1 MRVHVKLFA
10 ILREVAGT
18 GDETLELPDG
28 ATVAL
33 VRERLTVIHPPLA
46 RHLPRVAYAVN
57 RTYAPLETRLHDD
70 DEVAL
75 IPPVSGG

>member
-18 GDETLELPDG
+18 GDQTLELPED
-28 ATVAL
+28 ATVGR
-33 VRERLTVIHPPLA
+33 VRDRLLAMYPPLA

-57 RTYAPLETRLHDD
+57 RAYAPLETRLHDA